1 MVFSARARRIAVL
14 GRDGVM
20 RSTAGITVCATG
32 NAKSDIVPKRDAM
45 RGTRLDPGALLEVL
59 NCLEDMKWVFS
70 LAVLAWQRASCPIR
84 PRSSGRLQRGWDQS

>member
-1 MVFSARARRIAVL
+1 MVFSAKARRMAVL

-20 RSTAGITVCATG
+20 RSMDGTAVCPTG

-45 RGTRLDPGALLEVL
+45 RSTPLDPRALFEVL

-70 LAVLAWQRASCPIR
+70 LAVLAWQRATCPIR
-84 PRSSGRLQRGWDQS
+84 PWSSGRLQRGWDQS